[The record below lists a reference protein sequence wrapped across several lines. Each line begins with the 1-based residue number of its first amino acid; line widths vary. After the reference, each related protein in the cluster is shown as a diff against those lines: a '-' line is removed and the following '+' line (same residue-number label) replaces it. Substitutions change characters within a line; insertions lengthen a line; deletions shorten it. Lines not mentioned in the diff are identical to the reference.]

1 MKHFLIY
8 SLFITLSFLV
18 NSCEEG
24 FKDESS
30 VFSLELK
37 ELIAINSPTRDTTPD
52 YTFSS
57 NIAGSIKYAG
67 LCSSST
73 TVASLG
79 ANTIT
84 LDPLVNGTYSDC
96 SITVESE
103 DIWLIGSLKLSSFI
117 VLDPT
122 APTIA
127 EVTIVTSPTNDSTP
141 NYTFYSDQAGTITYG
156 GSCSS
161 STTSAIIGN
170 TTITLVPLSD
180 GTYSDCTIN
189 VTNASG
195 IVSDSITITSF
206 VVDSAAATLAEVTAV
221 ITPNNDPT
229 PNYTFSSDQAGTIT
243 YGGSCSSV
251 TTSAING
258 NTTITLRSLSD
269 GTYSDCTVTVTDA
282 ASNSVTL
289 NMSSFTVDTTAPTV
303 SSFTFSD
310 TDLKTNDT
318 ATVTLVFSEAVASFS
333 SYDDITVVN
342 GSLAAMTSNNN
353 ITWSGIFTP
362 TANTEDWDNMLW
374 LGTSYTDSVGN
385 TGTVAVTSNYKVDDN
400 DPSVTSFTLSDSALK
415 AGDTPTVTLVFS
427 EKVASFSSADDI
439 TVANGT
445 LTTMTSS
452 DDKTW
457 TGTFTPTA
465 NTEDANNTFS
475 LATSYTDTVGNT
487 GPTATT
493 ANYAVETL
501 APSVTSFTLSD
512 TVLNAGDTP
521 TLTLVF
527 SEKVA
532 SFSSAADITVANGTL
547 SAMSSSDDTTWT
559 GTFTPT
565 ANTDDANNILSLAS
579 SYTDVAGNT
588 GPTATTANYEVD
600 TIYPTVSSVA
610 ITSATGILNN
620 LLNPGDVV
628 SVTANFSESVIIDN
642 TSGTPTL
649 TFVVG
654 STDQTATYTSGSGGT
669 TLVFKYTIQAGDND
683 SDGISIGA
691 NVLALNSGTIK
702 DVAGNNATLTHS
714 AVSANTSYKADTAAP
729 TASWS
734 AATDNVGTVTGAL
747 SSGDTTDDPTI
758 VLSGTNEA
766 GSSVKVYDNTTE
778 LGSATVTGT
787 SWSFSATVA
796 RATTYQ
802 FNVKETDL
810 AGNTSVATSNFALT
824 GDTDSPT
831 VSSVVITSATGIL
844 NNLLNVGDVLSV
856 TLTFSKNVLV
866 SGFPQMTLVVGSTD
880 QTSTYTS
887 GSGSTAL
894 VFQYTIQAGETDT
907 DGISIGANVLALNS
921 GTLRDAAGNS
931 ATLTHSA
938 MPANTSYKV
947 DTTAPTVN
955 TFTLSDTELK
965 IGDNA
970 TVTLV
975 LSEAVASF
983 SSAADITVTSG
994 TLATMT
1000 STDNITWSG
1009 TFTPTSNIEDASNTL
1024 SLATSYTDTAGNAG
1038 PAATTSNYEVDTTA
1052 PSVNS
1057 FTLSD
1062 TALKAGDNATVTLE
1076 FSETV
1081 ASFSSSADITVN
1093 NGTLATMTSSDNI
1106 TWTGTFTPTTN
1117 TEDASNTLS
1126 LATSYTDTAGNGGPA
1141 ATTANYE
1148 VETLVPTVSSVAIT
1162 SATGI
1167 QNNLL
1172 NTGDVISF
1180 TSTFSENVL
1189 VTGFPK
1195 ITLVVGSTDRS
1206 ATYTSG
1212 SGSTALVFQ
1221 YTILAGETDTDGIS
1235 IGANVLA
1242 LNSGTLRDA
1251 AGNNAT
1257 LTHSSLSANTSYKV
1271 DTTAPT
1277 ATWSAATDNV
1287 GTVTGAL
1294 TSGDTTDDTALILS
1308 GTNEAGSSVKIYNS
1322 TTELGNATVS
1332 GTSWSYTA
1340 TVANGTTY
1348 QFNVKET
1355 DLAGNTSVATS
1366 NFAVTGD
1373 TTAPTA
1379 NLSAATDNVGNIT
1392 GTLTTGDTTDDTALV
1407 LSGTNESGSSV
1418 KVYNGTTELD
1428 NATVS
1433 GTSWSYT
1440 ATLVDG
1446 TTYQFNVKETDL
1458 AGNTS
1463 NPTPNFAVTG
1473 DTTPPTVSSVAITS
1487 ATGILNN
1494 FLNATDVLSVTITF
1508 DENVPVTGTPQLPLV
1523 IGADNRT
1530 ATYTTGS
1537 GSTAL
1542 VFKYTIQAGD
1552 TDTDGISIGANV
1564 LALNSGTIRDAAG
1577 NNATLTHSSVSDN
1590 TSYKV
1595 DTTAPTV
1602 SWSAATDNIGTV
1614 TGALT
1619 SGDTTDDT
1627 ALVLSGTNESGS
1639 SVKVYNS
1646 STELG
1651 NATVSGTSWSYSA
1664 TVANGTTYQFN
1675 VKATDLA
1682 GNTSVATIN
1691 FAVTGDTTA
1700 PTANLSAATDNVGN
1714 ITGTLTT
1721 GDTTDDTALVLS
1733 GTNESGSSVKVYNG
1747 TTELD
1752 NATVSG
1758 TSWSYTATLV
1768 DGTTYQFNVKETD
1781 LAGNTSNPTPNFAVT
1796 GDTTPPT
1803 VSSVAITSATGILN
1817 NFLNATDVLSVTITF
1832 DENVP
1837 VTGTPQLPLVIGAD
1851 NRTATYTT
1859 GSGSTALV
1867 FKYTIQAGDT
1877 DTDGISIGANVLA
1890 LNSGTIWDAAGNNAI
1905 LTHSAVSDNESYMV
1919 DTTAPTVNSFTL
1931 SDSALKIGENA
1942 TVSLVFSDVVI
1953 SFSSAA
1959 DITAPNGSLTTFTS
1973 SDNITWSGT
1982 FTPTTNIEDASNT
1995 LALGTNYSDPAGNTG
2010 PAATTANYEVETLA
2024 PTVSSIVISGATGI
2038 QNNFLNAG
2046 DNVSVTTTFSENVAV
2061 TGSPTLTIV
2070 VGSTNRTVTY
2080 TSGSGGRTLVFK
2092 YTIQGG
2098 ETDTNGISIGT
2109 NGLALNSGT
2118 IMDAAGNNATL
2129 THSAVSS
2136 NSSYKVDT
2144 TPPTISSVA
2153 ITSAT
2158 NDQNNFLNAGDIASL
2173 TTTFSE
2179 SVNVTDAPQL
2189 TMIVGSTDRV
2199 STYTSGSGSTS
2210 LITKYTIQAGETDDD
2225 GISIGANVLAL
2236 NSGTIQD
2243 PAGNNATLTHSAVSA
2258 NSSFMVDTTS
2268 PTVDSF
2274 TLSDTQLL
2282 IGETATV
2289 GLDFSEKV
2297 ILFTNA
2303 DITAPNGTL
2312 ATMTSSDATTW
2323 TGTFTPNTNTEVP
2336 SNTLSLGTIY
2346 TDLAG
2351 NTGTVST
2358 TANYEVE
2365 TYAPSAI
2372 FTIYD
2377 TKMKENETSQV
2388 DLVFREPV
2396 LLFSNSD
2403 ITFPDLDNGT
2413 VSGTLSTMTS
2423 SDNITWTG
2431 TFSPTFP
2438 ETQDW
2443 TNAFTLASSYTDI
2456 VGNTGTAQTS
2466 VNFMIDDIEPTTI
2479 PTITLADTTH
2489 LYRQLVWLTVVFP
2502 EPVDPSTFNNSDIDI
2517 TDANGTLVSSMG
2529 SSDGNITWRA
2539 YFRPTDNIEDVS
2551 NTISLGTA
2559 WTDQVGNAGIAAI
2572 SSNFE
2577 VETTIPTADNFTISV
2592 AQGTTYTNTS
2602 SIDSALKPGD
2612 NATLTLVFSEV
2623 VNGFSSSTD
2632 IVTPNV
2638 TLTAMTSSDNITWT
2652 GNFTPTDNIADI
2664 TNTLTMSGSSFQDVA
2679 GNNGTS
2685 KTSLNFVVD
2694 TKAPSASSISPVN
2707 NACIPI
2713 TDNIAVTFDFHME
2726 PSYLTTSTSDTNCAG
2741 SMRLSA
2747 DNFSTCVQMSAEP
2760 AASSVKQRFTLN
2772 PSDNLSYNTTY
2783 NIKVTTAA
2791 KSILGNALSTQYD
2804 SSFITSLAPSSVSG
2818 LFMAVGD
2825 DGETLR
2831 SDDNGSSW
2839 VSTNCQ
2845 FTNSNDFNAVTFGNN
2860 TYVGV
2865 GNSGLSRRSTDTG
2878 ANFST
2883 ANTGSGN
2890 NHLYGLTFG
2899 NNTFVGVGA
2908 SGHIRRSTD
2917 DGASFPSVS
2926 SGYGGYLRGVTF
2938 GNNIFA
2944 AVGQS
2949 GKILRS
2955 TNNGASWSNATSPI
2969 TTYLYGV
2976 AYGNNTFVA
2985 VGKKGKIV
2993 RSTDYGASWDNAT
3006 SPITTYLNGVAF
3018 GNNTFVAVGQSGKI
3032 LRSTDNGASFSSVT
3046 SPITTYLYGVAFGND
3061 TFVAVGQSGKILRS
3075 TDAGASWN
3083 NETSPITT
3091 YLRGVTF
3098 SE

>member
-333 SYDDITVVN
+333 SYDDITVAN

-385 TGTVAVTSNYKVDDN
+385 TGTAAVTSNYKVDDN

-579 SYTDVAGNT
+579 SYADVAGNT

-1024 SLATSYTDTAGNAG
+1024 SLATSYTDTAGNEG

-1062 TALKAGDNATVTLE
+1062 TALKAGDNATVTLV

-1126 LATSYTDTAGNGGPA
+1126 LATSYADTAGNGGPA

-1332 GTSWSYTA
+1332 GTSWSY
-1340 TVANGTTY
+1340 
-1348 QFNVKET
+1348 
-1355 DLAGNTSVATS
+1355 
-1366 NFAVTGD
+1366 
-1373 TTAPTA
+1373 
-1379 NLSAATDNVGNIT
+1379 
-1392 GTLTTGDTTDDTALV
+1392 
-1407 LSGTNESGSSV
+1407 
-1418 KVYNGTTELD
+1418 
-1428 NATVS
+1428 
-1433 GTSWSYT
+1433 
-1440 ATLVDG
+1440 
-1446 TTYQFNVKETDL
+1446 
-1458 AGNTS
+1458 
-1463 NPTPNFAVTG
+1463 
-1473 DTTPPTVSSVAITS
+1473 
-1487 ATGILNN
+1487 
-1494 FLNATDVLSVTITF
+1494 
-1508 DENVPVTGTPQLPLV
+1508 
-1523 IGADNRT
+1523 
-1530 ATYTTGS
+1530 
-1537 GSTAL
+1537 
-1542 VFKYTIQAGD
+1542 
-1552 TDTDGISIGANV
+1552 
-1564 LALNSGTIRDAAG
+1564 
-1577 NNATLTHSSVSDN
+1577 
-1590 TSYKV
+1590 
-1595 DTTAPTV
+1595 
-1602 SWSAATDNIGTV
+1602 
-1614 TGALT
+1614 
-1619 SGDTTDDT
+1619 
-1627 ALVLSGTNESGS
+1627 
-1639 SVKVYNS
+1639 
-1646 STELG
+1646 
-1651 NATVSGTSWSYSA
+1651 SA

-1768 DGTTYQFNVKETD
+1768 DGTTYQFNVTETD
-1781 LAGNTSNPTPNFAVT
+1781 LAGNTSNPTSNFAVT

-2158 NDQNNFLNAGDIASL
+2158 NDQNNFLNDGDIASL

-2179 SVNVTDAPQL
+2179 SVMVTDAPQL

-2489 LYRQLVWLTVVFP
+2489 LYGQNVWLTVVFP
-2502 EPVDPSTFNNSDIDI
+2502 EPVDPSTFSNADIDI

-2539 YFRPTDNIEDVS
+2539 YFRPTNNIEDVS

-2818 LFMAVGD
+2818 LFMAVGN

-2883 ANTGSGN
+2883 ANTGSGS

-2908 SGHIRRSTD
+2908 SGHILRSTD

-2985 VGKKGKIV
+2985 VGQSGKIV

>member
-385 TGTVAVTSNYKVDDN
+385 TGTAAVTSNYKVDDN

-1126 LATSYTDTAGNGGPA
+1126 LATSYADTAGNGGPA

-1212 SGSTALVFQ
+1212 SGSTALVFK
-1221 YTILAGETDTDGIS
+1221 YTILTGETDTDGIS

-1355 DLAGNTSVATS
+1355 DLAGNTSVAT
-1366 NFAVTGD
+1366 NDFG
-1373 TTAPTA
+1373 
-1379 NLSAATDNVGNIT
+1379 
-1392 GTLTTGDTTDDTALV
+1392 
-1407 LSGTNESGSSV
+1407 
-1418 KVYNGTTELD
+1418 
-1428 NATVS
+1428 
-1433 GTSWSYT
+1433 
-1440 ATLVDG
+1440 
-1446 TTYQFNVKETDL
+1446 
-1458 AGNTS
+1458 
-1463 NPTPNFAVTG
+1463 
-1473 DTTPPTVSSVAITS
+1473 
-1487 ATGILNN
+1487 
-1494 FLNATDVLSVTITF
+1494 
-1508 DENVPVTGTPQLPLV
+1508 
-1523 IGADNRT
+1523 
-1530 ATYTTGS
+1530 
-1537 GSTAL
+1537 
-1542 VFKYTIQAGD
+1542 
-1552 TDTDGISIGANV
+1552 
-1564 LALNSGTIRDAAG
+1564 
-1577 NNATLTHSSVSDN
+1577 
-1590 TSYKV
+1590 
-1595 DTTAPTV
+1595 
-1602 SWSAATDNIGTV
+1602 
-1614 TGALT
+1614 
-1619 SGDTTDDT
+1619 
-1627 ALVLSGTNESGS
+1627 
-1639 SVKVYNS
+1639 
-1646 STELG
+1646 
-1651 NATVSGTSWSYSA
+1651 
-1664 TVANGTTYQFN
+1664 
-1675 VKATDLA
+1675 
-1682 GNTSVATIN
+1682 
-1691 FAVTGDTTA
+1691 VTGDTTA

-2210 LITKYTIQAGETDDD
+2210 LITKYTIQAGETDED

-2372 FTIYD
+2372 FTIYN

-2664 TNTLTMSGSSFQDVA
+2664 TNTITLYNASYQDIA

-2818 LFMAVGD
+2818 LFMAVGN

-2883 ANTGSGN
+2883 ANTGSGS

-3032 LRSTDNGASFSSVT
+3032 LRSTD
-3046 SPITTYLYGVAFGND
+3046 
-3061 TFVAVGQSGKILRS
+3061 
-3075 TDAGASWN
+3075 AGASWN

>member
-385 TGTVAVTSNYKVDDN
+385 TGTAAVTSNYKVDDN

-487 GPTATT
+487 GRTATT

-1024 SLATSYTDTAGNAG
+1024 SLATSYTDTAGNEG

-1062 TALKAGDNATVTLE
+1062 TALKAGDNATVTLV

-1126 LATSYTDTAGNGGPA
+1126 LATSYADTAGNGGPA

-1463 NPTPNFAVTG
+1463 NPT
-1473 DTTPPTVSSVAITS
+1473 S
-1487 ATGILNN
+1487 
-1494 FLNATDVLSVTITF
+1494 
-1508 DENVPVTGTPQLPLV
+1508 
-1523 IGADNRT
+1523 
-1530 ATYTTGS
+1530 
-1537 GSTAL
+1537 
-1542 VFKYTIQAGD
+1542 
-1552 TDTDGISIGANV
+1552 
-1564 LALNSGTIRDAAG
+1564 
-1577 NNATLTHSSVSDN
+1577 
-1590 TSYKV
+1590 
-1595 DTTAPTV
+1595 
-1602 SWSAATDNIGTV
+1602 
-1614 TGALT
+1614 
-1619 SGDTTDDT
+1619 
-1627 ALVLSGTNESGS
+1627 
-1639 SVKVYNS
+1639 
-1646 STELG
+1646 
-1651 NATVSGTSWSYSA
+1651 
-1664 TVANGTTYQFN
+1664 
-1675 VKATDLA
+1675 
-1682 GNTSVATIN
+1682 
-1691 FAVTGDTTA
+1691 
-1700 PTANLSAATDNVGN
+1700 
-1714 ITGTLTT
+1714 
-1721 GDTTDDTALVLS
+1721 
-1733 GTNESGSSVKVYNG
+1733 
-1747 TTELD
+1747 
-1752 NATVSG
+1752 
-1758 TSWSYTATLV
+1758 
-1768 DGTTYQFNVKETD
+1768 
-1781 LAGNTSNPTPNFAVT
+1781 NFAVT

-2818 LFMAVGD
+2818 LFMAVGN

-2883 ANTGSGN
+2883 ANTGSGS

-2985 VGKKGKIV
+2985 VGQSGKIL
-2993 RSTDYGASWDNAT
+2993 RSTDNGASFSSVT
-3006 SPITTYLNGVAF
+3006 SPITTYLYGVAF

-3046 SPITTYLYGVAFGND
+3046 SPITTYLYGVAFGNN

-3075 TDAGASWN
+3075 TDDGASWN

>member
-385 TGTVAVTSNYKVDDN
+385 TGTAAVTSNYKVDDN

-487 GPTATT
+487 GRTATT

-1340 TVANGTTY
+1340 TIVDGTTY
-1348 QFNVKET
+1348 QLNVKET
-1355 DLAGNTSVATS
+1355 GLAGNTSVATS
-1366 NFAVTGD
+1366 
-1373 TTAPTA
+1373 
-1379 NLSAATDNVGNIT
+1379 
-1392 GTLTTGDTTDDTALV
+1392 
-1407 LSGTNESGSSV
+1407 
-1418 KVYNGTTELD
+1418 
-1428 NATVS
+1428 
-1433 GTSWSYT
+1433 
-1440 ATLVDG
+1440 
-1446 TTYQFNVKETDL
+1446 
-1458 AGNTS
+1458 
-1463 NPTPNFAVTG
+1463 
-1473 DTTPPTVSSVAITS
+1473 
-1487 ATGILNN
+1487 
-1494 FLNATDVLSVTITF
+1494 
-1508 DENVPVTGTPQLPLV
+1508 
-1523 IGADNRT
+1523 
-1530 ATYTTGS
+1530 
-1537 GSTAL
+1537 
-1542 VFKYTIQAGD
+1542 
-1552 TDTDGISIGANV
+1552 
-1564 LALNSGTIRDAAG
+1564 
-1577 NNATLTHSSVSDN
+1577 
-1590 TSYKV
+1590 
-1595 DTTAPTV
+1595 
-1602 SWSAATDNIGTV
+1602 
-1614 TGALT
+1614 
-1619 SGDTTDDT
+1619 
-1627 ALVLSGTNESGS
+1627 
-1639 SVKVYNS
+1639 
-1646 STELG
+1646 
-1651 NATVSGTSWSYSA
+1651 
-1664 TVANGTTYQFN
+1664 
-1675 VKATDLA
+1675 
-1682 GNTSVATIN
+1682 N

-2818 LFMAVGD
+2818 LFMAVGN

-2883 ANTGSGN
+2883 ANTGSGS

>member
-8 SLFITLSFLV
+8 SLLITLSFLV

-385 TGTVAVTSNYKVDDN
+385 TGTAAVTSNYKVDDN

-1024 SLATSYTDTAGNAG
+1024 SLATSYTDTAGNEG

-1062 TALKAGDNATVTLE
+1062 TALKAGDNATVTLV

-1340 TVANGTTY
+1340 TIVDGTTY
-1348 QFNVKET
+1348 QLNVKET

-1564 LALNSGTIRDAAG
+1564 LALNSGTIR
-1577 NNATLTHSSVSDN
+1577 
-1590 TSYKV
+1590 
-1595 DTTAPTV
+1595 
-1602 SWSAATDNIGTV
+1602 
-1614 TGALT
+1614 
-1619 SGDTTDDT
+1619 
-1627 ALVLSGTNESGS
+1627 
-1639 SVKVYNS
+1639 
-1646 STELG
+1646 
-1651 NATVSGTSWSYSA
+1651 
-1664 TVANGTTYQFN
+1664 
-1675 VKATDLA
+1675 
-1682 GNTSVATIN
+1682 
-1691 FAVTGDTTA
+1691 
-1700 PTANLSAATDNVGN
+1700 
-1714 ITGTLTT
+1714 
-1721 GDTTDDTALVLS
+1721 
-1733 GTNESGSSVKVYNG
+1733 
-1747 TTELD
+1747 
-1752 NATVSG
+1752 
-1758 TSWSYTATLV
+1758 
-1768 DGTTYQFNVKETD
+1768 
-1781 LAGNTSNPTPNFAVT
+1781 
-1796 GDTTPPT
+1796 
-1803 VSSVAITSATGILN
+1803 
-1817 NFLNATDVLSVTITF
+1817 
-1832 DENVP
+1832 
-1837 VTGTPQLPLVIGAD
+1837 
-1851 NRTATYTT
+1851 
-1859 GSGSTALV
+1859 
-1867 FKYTIQAGDT
+1867 
-1877 DTDGISIGANVLA
+1877 
-1890 LNSGTIWDAAGNNAI
+1890 DAAGNNAI

-2210 LITKYTIQAGETDDD
+2210 LITKYTIQAGETDED

-2489 LYRQLVWLTVVFP
+2489 LYGQNVWLTVVFP

-2883 ANTGSGN
+2883 ANTGSGS

>member
-195 IVSDSITITSF
+195 IVSNSITITSF

-385 TGTVAVTSNYKVDDN
+385 TGTAAVTSNYKVDDN

-487 GPTATT
+487 GRTATT

-1062 TALKAGDNATVTLE
+1062 TALKAGDNATVTLV

-1126 LATSYTDTAGNGGPA
+1126 LATSYADTAGNGGPA

-1212 SGSTALVFQ
+1212 SGSTALVFK
-1221 YTILAGETDTDGIS
+1221 YTILTGETDTDGIS

-1340 TVANGTTY
+1340 TIVDGTTY
-1348 QFNVKET
+1348 QLNVKET

-1392 GTLTTGDTTDDTALV
+1392 GTLT
-1407 LSGTNESGSSV
+1407 S
-1418 KVYNGTTELD
+1418 
-1428 NATVS
+1428 
-1433 GTSWSYT
+1433 
-1440 ATLVDG
+1440 
-1446 TTYQFNVKETDL
+1446 
-1458 AGNTS
+1458 
-1463 NPTPNFAVTG
+1463 
-1473 DTTPPTVSSVAITS
+1473 
-1487 ATGILNN
+1487 
-1494 FLNATDVLSVTITF
+1494 
-1508 DENVPVTGTPQLPLV
+1508 
-1523 IGADNRT
+1523 
-1530 ATYTTGS
+1530 
-1537 GSTAL
+1537 
-1542 VFKYTIQAGD
+1542 
-1552 TDTDGISIGANV
+1552 
-1564 LALNSGTIRDAAG
+1564 
-1577 NNATLTHSSVSDN
+1577 
-1590 TSYKV
+1590 
-1595 DTTAPTV
+1595 
-1602 SWSAATDNIGTV
+1602 
-1614 TGALT
+1614 
-1619 SGDTTDDT
+1619 
-1627 ALVLSGTNESGS
+1627 
-1639 SVKVYNS
+1639 
-1646 STELG
+1646 
-1651 NATVSGTSWSYSA
+1651 
-1664 TVANGTTYQFN
+1664 
-1675 VKATDLA
+1675 
-1682 GNTSVATIN
+1682 
-1691 FAVTGDTTA
+1691 
-1700 PTANLSAATDNVGN
+1700 
-1714 ITGTLTT
+1714 

-1982 FTPTTNIEDASNT
+1982 FTPATNIEDASNT

-2210 LITKYTIQAGETDDD
+2210 LITKYTIQAGETDED

-2372 FTIYD
+2372 FTIYN

-2652 GNFTPTDNIADI
+2652 GNLTPTDNIADI

-2883 ANTGSGN
+2883 ANTGSGS

>member
-385 TGTVAVTSNYKVDDN
+385 TGTAAVTSNYKVDDN

-1126 LATSYTDTAGNGGPA
+1126 LATSYADTAGNGGPA

-1366 NFAVTGD
+1366 
-1373 TTAPTA
+1373 
-1379 NLSAATDNVGNIT
+1379 
-1392 GTLTTGDTTDDTALV
+1392 
-1407 LSGTNESGSSV
+1407 
-1418 KVYNGTTELD
+1418 
-1428 NATVS
+1428 
-1433 GTSWSYT
+1433 
-1440 ATLVDG
+1440 
-1446 TTYQFNVKETDL
+1446 
-1458 AGNTS
+1458 
-1463 NPTPNFAVTG
+1463 
-1473 DTTPPTVSSVAITS
+1473 
-1487 ATGILNN
+1487 
-1494 FLNATDVLSVTITF
+1494 
-1508 DENVPVTGTPQLPLV
+1508 
-1523 IGADNRT
+1523 
-1530 ATYTTGS
+1530 
-1537 GSTAL
+1537 
-1542 VFKYTIQAGD
+1542 
-1552 TDTDGISIGANV
+1552 
-1564 LALNSGTIRDAAG
+1564 
-1577 NNATLTHSSVSDN
+1577 
-1590 TSYKV
+1590 
-1595 DTTAPTV
+1595 
-1602 SWSAATDNIGTV
+1602 
-1614 TGALT
+1614 
-1619 SGDTTDDT
+1619 
-1627 ALVLSGTNESGS
+1627 
-1639 SVKVYNS
+1639 
-1646 STELG
+1646 
-1651 NATVSGTSWSYSA
+1651 
-1664 TVANGTTYQFN
+1664 
-1675 VKATDLA
+1675 
-1682 GNTSVATIN
+1682 N

-2210 LITKYTIQAGETDDD
+2210 LITKYTIQAGETDED

-2372 FTIYD
+2372 FTIYN

-2632 IVTPNV
+2632 IFTPNV

-2664 TNTLTMSGSSFQDVA
+2664 TNTITLYNASYQDIA

-2883 ANTGSGN
+2883 ANTGSGS

>member
-385 TGTVAVTSNYKVDDN
+385 TGTAAVTSNYKVDDN

-1062 TALKAGDNATVTLE
+1062 TALKAGDNATVTLV

-1126 LATSYTDTAGNGGPA
+1126 LATSYADTAGNGGPA

-1340 TVANGTTY
+1340 TIVDGTTY
-1348 QFNVKET
+1348 QLNVKET

-1392 GTLTTGDTTDDTALV
+1392 GTLT
-1407 LSGTNESGSSV
+1407 S
-1418 KVYNGTTELD
+1418 
-1428 NATVS
+1428 
-1433 GTSWSYT
+1433 
-1440 ATLVDG
+1440 
-1446 TTYQFNVKETDL
+1446 
-1458 AGNTS
+1458 
-1463 NPTPNFAVTG
+1463 
-1473 DTTPPTVSSVAITS
+1473 
-1487 ATGILNN
+1487 
-1494 FLNATDVLSVTITF
+1494 
-1508 DENVPVTGTPQLPLV
+1508 
-1523 IGADNRT
+1523 
-1530 ATYTTGS
+1530 
-1537 GSTAL
+1537 
-1542 VFKYTIQAGD
+1542 
-1552 TDTDGISIGANV
+1552 
-1564 LALNSGTIRDAAG
+1564 
-1577 NNATLTHSSVSDN
+1577 
-1590 TSYKV
+1590 
-1595 DTTAPTV
+1595 
-1602 SWSAATDNIGTV
+1602 
-1614 TGALT
+1614 
-1619 SGDTTDDT
+1619 
-1627 ALVLSGTNESGS
+1627 
-1639 SVKVYNS
+1639 
-1646 STELG
+1646 
-1651 NATVSGTSWSYSA
+1651 
-1664 TVANGTTYQFN
+1664 
-1675 VKATDLA
+1675 
-1682 GNTSVATIN
+1682 
-1691 FAVTGDTTA
+1691 
-1700 PTANLSAATDNVGN
+1700 
-1714 ITGTLTT
+1714 

-2372 FTIYD
+2372 FTIYN

-2539 YFRPTDNIEDVS
+2539 YFRPTNNIEDVS

-2818 LFMAVGD
+2818 LFMAVGN

-2883 ANTGSGN
+2883 ANTGSGS

>member
-385 TGTVAVTSNYKVDDN
+385 TGTAAVTSNYKVDDN

-487 GPTATT
+487 GRTATT

-1024 SLATSYTDTAGNAG
+1024 SLATSYTDTAGNEG

-1126 LATSYTDTAGNGGPA
+1126 LATSYADTAGNGGPA

-1340 TVANGTTY
+1340 TIVDGTTY
-1348 QFNVKET
+1348 QLNVKET

-1463 NPTPNFAVTG
+1463 NPT
-1473 DTTPPTVSSVAITS
+1473 S
-1487 ATGILNN
+1487 
-1494 FLNATDVLSVTITF
+1494 
-1508 DENVPVTGTPQLPLV
+1508 
-1523 IGADNRT
+1523 
-1530 ATYTTGS
+1530 
-1537 GSTAL
+1537 
-1542 VFKYTIQAGD
+1542 
-1552 TDTDGISIGANV
+1552 
-1564 LALNSGTIRDAAG
+1564 
-1577 NNATLTHSSVSDN
+1577 
-1590 TSYKV
+1590 
-1595 DTTAPTV
+1595 
-1602 SWSAATDNIGTV
+1602 
-1614 TGALT
+1614 
-1619 SGDTTDDT
+1619 
-1627 ALVLSGTNESGS
+1627 
-1639 SVKVYNS
+1639 
-1646 STELG
+1646 
-1651 NATVSGTSWSYSA
+1651 
-1664 TVANGTTYQFN
+1664 
-1675 VKATDLA
+1675 
-1682 GNTSVATIN
+1682 
-1691 FAVTGDTTA
+1691 
-1700 PTANLSAATDNVGN
+1700 
-1714 ITGTLTT
+1714 
-1721 GDTTDDTALVLS
+1721 
-1733 GTNESGSSVKVYNG
+1733 
-1747 TTELD
+1747 
-1752 NATVSG
+1752 
-1758 TSWSYTATLV
+1758 
-1768 DGTTYQFNVKETD
+1768 
-1781 LAGNTSNPTPNFAVT
+1781 NFAVT

-2818 LFMAVGD
+2818 LFMAVGN

-2883 ANTGSGN
+2883 ANTGSGS

-3091 YLRGVTF
+3091 YLYGVTF

>member
-385 TGTVAVTSNYKVDDN
+385 TGTAAVTSNYKVDDN

-1340 TVANGTTY
+1340 TIVDGTTY
-1348 QFNVKET
+1348 QLNVKET

-1366 NFAVTGD
+1366 
-1373 TTAPTA
+1373 
-1379 NLSAATDNVGNIT
+1379 
-1392 GTLTTGDTTDDTALV
+1392 
-1407 LSGTNESGSSV
+1407 
-1418 KVYNGTTELD
+1418 
-1428 NATVS
+1428 
-1433 GTSWSYT
+1433 
-1440 ATLVDG
+1440 
-1446 TTYQFNVKETDL
+1446 
-1458 AGNTS
+1458 
-1463 NPTPNFAVTG
+1463 
-1473 DTTPPTVSSVAITS
+1473 
-1487 ATGILNN
+1487 
-1494 FLNATDVLSVTITF
+1494 
-1508 DENVPVTGTPQLPLV
+1508 
-1523 IGADNRT
+1523 
-1530 ATYTTGS
+1530 
-1537 GSTAL
+1537 
-1542 VFKYTIQAGD
+1542 
-1552 TDTDGISIGANV
+1552 
-1564 LALNSGTIRDAAG
+1564 
-1577 NNATLTHSSVSDN
+1577 
-1590 TSYKV
+1590 
-1595 DTTAPTV
+1595 
-1602 SWSAATDNIGTV
+1602 
-1614 TGALT
+1614 
-1619 SGDTTDDT
+1619 
-1627 ALVLSGTNESGS
+1627 
-1639 SVKVYNS
+1639 
-1646 STELG
+1646 
-1651 NATVSGTSWSYSA
+1651 
-1664 TVANGTTYQFN
+1664 
-1675 VKATDLA
+1675 
-1682 GNTSVATIN
+1682 N

-2210 LITKYTIQAGETDDD
+2210 LITKYTIQAGETDED

-2489 LYRQLVWLTVVFP
+2489 LYGQNVWLTVVFP

-2664 TNTLTMSGSSFQDVA
+2664 TNTITLYNASYQDIA

-2883 ANTGSGN
+2883 ANTGSGS